1 MFDIASFEIDIFDWR
16 IHTILSKFDLR
27 SESMVA
33 SGSTCRSIRSLFFG
47 ETTTNIEHWTLI
59 LHDEI

>member
-27 SESMVA
+27 SKSMVA
-33 SGSTCRSIRSLFFG
+33 PGSTCRSMPSLFFG
-47 ETTTNIEHWTLI
+47 ETTTNIEH
-59 LHDEI
+59 